1 MRHIIISIIK
11 ARILLIHG
19 RKSPSSQAKILNP
32 LKKLALKICW
42 QLSLIG
48 IVAISGCSS
57 ELFGRSEQSSTA
69 KKRKAPLPNLPTR
82 KSAKRPGMALD
93 FKAKRPPMAR
103 PSTKKI

>member
-57 ELFGRSEQSSTA
+57 ELSGDQNNQAQLTAESSTA
-69 KKRKAPLPNLPTR
+69 K
-82 KSAKRPGMALD
+82 
-93 FKAKRPPMAR
+93 
-103 PSTKKI
+103 STHK